1 MSDQH
6 RAEDAILE
14 RHESKWIAQGYKVVR
29 QPRAGDLP
37 SFLKNFIP
45 DALLLGRD
53 PQVVVEIISKGSP
66 HAQKKI
72 AELKSLLQGHDDWRL
87 DVLFAGEE
95 PEQLPLVST
104 EAVQQSLRSIRAMLP
119 AEPKSALLLCW
130 ATLEAIARRLEPTKS
145 MRPQSPGRV
154 VELLAGAGHVTP
166 SKAAQLRKA
175 IQWRNR
181 LVHGDLDLAVT
192 PTQVAEVV
200 EIAENL
206 SRELS
211 STN

>member
-14 RHESKWIAQGYKVVR
+14 RHEPNWIAQGYKVVR
-29 QPRAGDLP
+29 PRSGGDLP
-37 SFLKNFIP
+37 AFLEDYVP
-45 DALLLGRD
+45 DALLLGRT
-53 PQVVVEIISKGSP
+53 PQVVVEVISKGSP

-72 AELKSLLQGHDDWRL
+72 AKLKSLLQGHDNWRL
-87 DVLFAGEE
+87 DVLFVGEE
-95 PEQLPLVST
+95 PEQLPLVT
-104 EAVQQSLRSIRAMLP
+104 AEAVRHSLRSIRAILP

-130 ATLEAIARRLEPTKS
+130 ATLEAIARRLEPAKS
-145 MRPQSPGRV
+145 MQPQSPAGV

-166 SKAAQLRKA
+166 SEAAQLRKA

-181 LVHGDLDLAVT
+181 LIHGDLDLPVT
-192 PTQVAEVV
+192 PAQVAEVV

-206 SRELS
+206 SSDLS
-211 STN
+211 ATN